1 MSREESLQYL
11 KMKTKEANLPGL
23 LGIVN
28 LLEAQQLA
36 RSVSPPTYIFL
47 IHQGGSLVSIFENVL
62 KSSHVNLVFN
72 LATRVGPQMTFQSS
86 LWSRLGDWLL

>member
-28 LLEAQQLA
+28 LVEAQQLA
-36 RSVSPPTYIFL
+36 RSVSDPTYI
-47 IHQGGSLVSIFENVL
+47 SN
-62 KSSHVNLVFN
+62 SSGWF
-72 LATRVGPQMTFQSS
+72 ACIYI
-86 LWSRLGDWLL
+86 